1 MTYIISEI
9 ASAHNGKADN
19 LKKLIDASINSNAD
33 AVKIQIFKTENLLQK
48 KHKNY
53 KLFKKIEISH
63 EKIFN
68 ILERVSDKKID
79 LILEPY
85 DFDSL
90 KFIKK
95 IKKFH
100 SIKIPTSD
108 TKNLKFI
115 KEASKVKKK
124 IFLGIAGLKLNEI
137 KKIINMLKK
146 NQLNLVHGFQS
157 FPTKFLDT
165 DVSRISILKKIFKKQ
180 VCYADHSDSENLGI
194 CYSLCSLAIINGASI
209 IEKHI
214 TLNRKNKGPDY
225 HSALNPNEFKNFVD
239 FFKKYELLIKNKKF
253 KLSNAEHIYST
264 SFKKYPLASR
274 DLQKGTIINEK
285 DINFKRIDANKKNF
299 LIDNYYE
306 LLGKKLLEKK
316 KCDTPFFKKNFK

>member
-68 ILERVSDKKID
+68 ILKRVSDKKID

-95 IKKFH
+95 
-100 SIKIPTSD
+100 
-108 TKNLKFI
+108 
-115 KEASKVKKK
+115 
-124 IFLGIAGLKLNEI
+124 
-137 KKIINMLKK
+137 
-146 NQLNLVHGFQS
+146 
-157 FPTKFLDT
+157 
-165 DVSRISILKKIFKKQ
+165 
-180 VCYADHSDSENLGI
+180 
-194 CYSLCSLAIINGASI
+194 
-209 IEKHI
+209 
-214 TLNRKNKGPDY
+214 
-225 HSALNPNEFKNFVD
+225 
-239 FFKKYELLIKNKKF
+239 
-253 KLSNAEHIYST
+253 
-264 SFKKYPLASR
+264 
-274 DLQKGTIINEK
+274 
-285 DINFKRIDANKKNF
+285 
-299 LIDNYYE
+299 
-306 LLGKKLLEKK
+306 
-316 KCDTPFFKKNFK
+316 

>member
-53 KLFKKIEISH
+53 KLFKKIEISQ

-68 ILERVSDKKID
+68 ILKRVSDKKID

-165 DVSRISILKKIFKKQ
+165 DGICIRAGHHCTQPIMNRLGINATALASFYINNTKNDIEKLGDSIKKTADIFK
-180 VCYADHSDSENLGI
+180 
-194 CYSLCSLAIINGASI
+194 
-209 IEKHI
+209 
-214 TLNRKNKGPDY
+214 
-225 HSALNPNEFKNFVD
+225 
-239 FFKKYELLIKNKKF
+239 
-253 KLSNAEHIYST
+253 
-264 SFKKYPLASR
+264 
-274 DLQKGTIINEK
+274 
-285 DINFKRIDANKKNF
+285 
-299 LIDNYYE
+299 
-306 LLGKKLLEKK
+306 
-316 KCDTPFFKKNFK
+316 